1 MTPLRTPMTPL
12 RAKMLHQLQ
21 LHRLA
26 SHTQKAY
33 VQAVEDVARFYWRSP
48 DQLTA
53 DEIRD
58 YLHHLLVDRQ
68 LAWSTCNIVAAGL
81 RFFYLDSIDTML
93 VRWFP
98 ERVAVGKLL
107 FHHSRAITMEEK
119 AYDHRRAPL

>member
-33 VQAVEDVARFYWRSP
+33 VRAVEDVARFYWRSP

-58 YLHHLLVDRQ
+58 DLHHLLVDRQ
-68 LAWSTCNIVAAGL
+68 LAWSTGNIVAAGL
-81 RFFYLDSIDTML
+81 RFFSLEILGWDALRLHLPPRKGQDL
-93 VRWFP
+93 LP
-98 ERVAVGKLL
+98 RVLSVDELKHL
-107 FHHSRAITMEEK
+107 
-119 AYDHRRAPL
+119 